1 VSDEIEY
8 PFMVGRE
15 PNRKLAFHS
24 FPKDITGMKVKNPGP
39 QDLVLLLPP
48 ERGLGSCPL
57 RRQERV
63 IPKGFIRN

>member
-1 VSDEIEY
+1 MWLSKEFGY
-8 PFMVGRE
+8 LGP
-15 PNRKLAFHS
+15 LQ
-24 FPKDITGMKVKNPGP
+24 KVKNPGP

>member
-1 VSDEIEY
+1 
-8 PFMVGRE
+8 MA
-15 PNRKLAFHS
+15 K
-24 FPKDITGMKVKNPGP
+24 ITRTGEVKNPGP